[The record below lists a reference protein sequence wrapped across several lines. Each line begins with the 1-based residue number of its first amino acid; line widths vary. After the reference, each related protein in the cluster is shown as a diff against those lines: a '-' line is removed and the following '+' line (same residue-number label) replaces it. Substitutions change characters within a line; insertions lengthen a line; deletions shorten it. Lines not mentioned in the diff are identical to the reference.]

1 MNGKMPENVPGR
13 SGKEPSVSRSSA
25 QNFLEQSWRLN
36 EEIDCKIEQL
46 DVLNA
51 LAGKTTGTLS
61 GMPHAAGHE
70 GSKLEDIIVKIVD
83 LQEEINADI
92 DRLVDLKTEIIQ
104 VINSVPDEDCRCV
117 LEKHFLQGKSYSVI
131 GLEMKYD
138 KDYVYKKIKKALKK
152 IQIPESVL

>member
-1 MNGKMPENVPGR
+1 MVKY
-13 SGKEPSVSRSSA
+13 
-25 QNFLEQSWRLN
+25 L
-36 EEIDCKIEQL
+36 
-46 DVLNA
+46 
-51 LAGKTTGTLS
+51 TLR
-61 GMPHAAGHE
+61 
-70 GSKLEDIIVKIVD
+70 D
-83 LQEEINADI
+83 EINKDI